1 MRTTNE
7 RKRFLTC
14 DVCHVV
20 DETVRAVEDMRGAGE
35 VHLCA
40 EHRPADDECGV
51 FNFVHALLSE
61 RGDK

>member
-1 MRTTNE
+1 VTNVRTTNE

-40 EHRPADDECGV
+40 EHR
-51 FNFVHALLSE
+51 
-61 RGDK
+61 